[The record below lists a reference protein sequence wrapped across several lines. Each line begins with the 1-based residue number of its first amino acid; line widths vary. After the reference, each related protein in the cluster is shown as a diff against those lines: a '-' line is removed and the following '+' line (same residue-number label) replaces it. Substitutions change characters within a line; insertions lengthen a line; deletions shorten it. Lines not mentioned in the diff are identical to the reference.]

1 MEKVCYLLPFRR
13 KQENKNKTNAGA
25 TWEAFCG
32 VGLCDF
38 NPPFSMH
45 KENFFE
51 DYFFFKV

>member
-32 VGLCDF
+32 VGLSDF
-38 NPPFSMH
+38 NPPYSMH
-45 KENFFE
+45 KENVFE
-51 DYFFFKV
+51 D